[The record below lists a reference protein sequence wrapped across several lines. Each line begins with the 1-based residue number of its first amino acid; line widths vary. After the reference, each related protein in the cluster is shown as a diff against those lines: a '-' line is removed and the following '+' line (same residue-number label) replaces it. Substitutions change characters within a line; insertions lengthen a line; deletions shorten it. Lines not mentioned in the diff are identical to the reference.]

1 MINVDQLGTGPEGKT
16 KRIYFILFKMINI
29 RSDREEK
36 ISTTQKRS
44 TEGAEN
50 EVKILGSD

>member
-1 MINVDQLGTGPEGKT
+1 M
-16 KRIYFILFKMINI
+16 MNI

-36 ISTTQKRS
+36 VVTTQKRS

-50 EVKILGSD
+50 EVKVLGSD